1 MSNKIVVREIFQKQA
16 KRLAKRYKSFPND
29 LQKLVDELKENAALG
44 TSLGGNVYKIRLAIA
59 SKNKGK
65 SGGARVISYFYQ
77 TAETVYLLSIY
88 DKSDTENI
96 TDKELKYLIAEVEE
110 DFN

>member
-1 MSNKIVVREIFQKQA
+1 MSNKIVVRQNFQKQA

-29 LQKLVDELKENAALG
+29 LQKLVNELKENAALG
-44 TSLGGNVYKIRLAIA
+44 TSLGGNVYKIRLAIS

-65 SGGARVISYFYQ
+65 SGGARVISYVYQ

-88 DKSDTENI
+88 DKSETANI
-96 TDKELKYLIAEVEE
+96 TDGELKFLITEIEAEFE
-110 DFN
+110 

>member
-1 MSNKIVVREIFQKQA
+1 MSNKIIVRQTFQKQA

-29 LQKLVDELKENAALG
+29 LQKLVNELKENAALG
-44 TSLGGNVYKIRLAIA
+44 TSLGRNIYKIRLAIS

-65 SGGARVISYFYQ
+65 SGGARVISYVYQ

-88 DKSDTENI
+88 DKSETENI
-96 TDKELKYLIAEVEE
+96 SDNELKYLIEEVEA
-110 DFN
+110 DFE

>member
-1 MSNKIVVREIFQKQA
+1 MSNKIVVRQTFQKQA

-44 TSLGGNVYKIRLAIA
+44 TSLGGNFYKIRLAIS

-65 SGGARVISYFYQ
+65 SGGAPVF
-77 TAETVYLLSIY
+77 ADE
-88 DKSDTENI
+88 
-96 TDKELKYLIAEVEE
+96 
-110 DFN
+110 

>member
-1 MSNKIVVREIFQKQA
+1 MSNKIVVRQTFQKQA

-44 TSLGGNVYKIRLAIA
+44 TSLGGNVYKIRLAIS

-65 SGGARVISYFYQ
+65 SGGARVITYFYQ
-77 TAETVYLLSIY
+77 VAETVYLLTIY

-96 TDKELKYLIAEVEE
+96 TDTELKNLIEEVEA
-110 DFN
+110 DFK

>member
-1 MSNKIVVREIFQKQA
+1 MSNKVVARKTFRKHA
-16 KRLAKRYKSFPND
+16 KRLAKRYKSLPDD
-29 LQKLVDELKENAALG
+29 LQKLVDDLKENAALG

-65 SGGARVISYFYQ
+65 SGGARVISYVYQ
-77 TAETVYLLSIY
+77 IAETVYLLSIY

-96 TDKELKYLIAEVEE
+96 SVDELKYLIAEVED
-110 DFN
+110 DFR

>member
-1 MSNKIVVREIFQKQA
+1 MSNKIVVRETFQKQA

-65 SGGARVISYFYQ
+65 SGGARVITYFYQ

-110 DFN
+110 DFK

>member
-1 MSNKIVVREIFQKQA
+1 MSNKVIVRPTFQKQA

-29 LQKLVDELKENAALG
+29 LQNLVNELKENAALG

-65 SGGARVISYFYQ
+65 SGGARVISYIYQ
-77 TAETVYLLSIY
+77 IAETVYLLSIY
-88 DKSDTENI
+88 DKADTENI
-96 TDKELKYLIAEVEE
+96 SAEEIKYLIADVEA
-110 DFN
+110 DLK

>member
-1 MSNKIVVREIFQKQA
+1 MSNKIVVRETFQKQA

-44 TSLGGNVYKIRLAIA
+44 TSLGGNIYKIRFAIT

-65 SGGARVISYFYQ
+65 SGGARIISYFYQ

-96 TDKELKYLIAEVEE
+96 SDKELKYLIAEVEE
-110 DFN
+110 DFK

>member
-1 MSNKIVVREIFQKQA
+1 MSNKVIVRPTFQKQA
-16 KRLAKRYKSFPND
+16 KRLAKRYKSLPTD
-29 LQKLVDELKENAALG
+29 LQKLVAELKENAALG

-77 TAETVYLLSIY
+77 IAETVYLLSIY
-88 DKSDTENI
+88 DKSETENI
-96 TDKELKYLIAEVEE
+96 SDNELKYLIAEVEA
-110 DFN
+110 DFE